1 MLEKLKF
8 HPRWVLACGLLVSG
22 AAYSFPW
29 DIDMIDG
36 RGFKAFEWKML
47 PPIPEGAVQRPTGG
61 IPRAKPSGSYQNDHI
76 APLDRTA
83 PTTEGVRNPYIV
95 DKAALAD
102 GAKMFQ
108 VTCAPCHGQEGK
120 GGGPVTHNDPAK
132 GVNRFPVPAPMLSG
146 DGAVTA
152 IRSDGYLYG
161 TIRGGGSLMPLY
173 GISLTDRE
181 RWAIVAYM
189 RSLDGTAYK
198 NAVPLAPP
206 AGAVAPD
213 AAAAAA
219 PAPSSSAPSEGAPR

>member
-1 MLEKLKF
+1 MVEKLKF

-61 IPRAKPSGSYQNDHI
+61 IPRAQANGAYQNDHI
-76 APLDRTA
+76 APIDRMA
-83 PTTEGVRNPYIV
+83 PSTDGMNNPYAV
-95 DKAALAD
+95 DKATLKD
-102 GAKMFQ
+102 GAKLFR
-108 VTCAPCHGQEGK
+108 VSCAPCHGQDGA

-132 GVNRFPVPAPMLSG
+132 GVNRVPIPAPMLSG

-152 IRSDGYLYG
+152 VRSDGYLYG
-161 TIRGGGSLMPLY
+161 TIRNGGSLMPKY
-173 GISLTDRE
+173 GTSLTDRE

-189 RSLDGTAYK
+189 RTLGGGAVT
-198 NAVPLAPP
+198 NTVPL
-206 AGAVAPD
+206 GAAVTPEPSADGLPVAPALD
-213 AAAAAA
+213 
-219 PAPSSSAPSEGAPR
+219 SAVPSEGAPR